1 MDTIEENKKTGKALS
16 NELQDTQNK
25 VDVRNIPISRVG
37 IKDIKYPFKI
47 SDRDGVSQSTI
58 GNFTMSVGLPDD
70 VKGTHMSRFVQIL
83 EDQQEP
89 LSIENFDSLVTNT
102 TNILGSDA
110 AYISVDFTYF
120 KKKKAPVT
128 RVESLLDYSINYTCE
143 VKNNI
148 VNKYLKVIKESK
160 V

>member
-1 MDTIEENKKTGKALS
+1 MDTFEENKKTGKALS

-37 IKDIKYPFKI
+37 IKNIKYPFKI

-102 TNILGSDA
+102 TNILESDA

-128 RVESLLDYSINYTCE
+128 RVESLLDLSLIH
-143 VKNNI
+143 I
-148 VNKYLKVIKESK
+148 
-160 V
+160 